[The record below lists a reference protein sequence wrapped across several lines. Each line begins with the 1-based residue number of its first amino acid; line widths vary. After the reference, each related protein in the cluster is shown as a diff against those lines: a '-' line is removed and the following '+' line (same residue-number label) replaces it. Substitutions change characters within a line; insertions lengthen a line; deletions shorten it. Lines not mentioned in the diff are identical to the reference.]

1 MGVTHMHALITMNAQ
16 EKAMV
21 IPVTVTHHVQT
32 TMVHTLANVI
42 VVTPIPQLVSKL
54 DLNVSLLLI
63 AVLTMVVALMVA
75 KFQLVV
81 HAMKF
86 AGLLMIHWLIRNVDQ
101 RMTKLQS
108 HVAPLRW
115 ISNSAAV

>member
-1 MGVTHMHALITMNAQ
+1 
-16 EKAMV
+16 MV
-21 IPVTVTHHVQT
+21 NPVTVTHHVQI

-75 KFQLVV
+75 LVVDQVVLVVALVIALVVDQVVDQLVGKD
-81 HAMKF
+81 HTA
-86 AGLLMIHWLIRNVDQ
+86 AGMGRREGERRRLERSRRLSDR
-101 RMTKLQS
+101 
-108 HVAPLRW
+108 
-115 ISNSAAV
+115 